1 MVHSESYSLGY
12 LQAIFDVNKS
22 LTESQ
27 AQRAITLSNNLEC
40 SIDADMKNYIQTNF
54 PQLIKNK

>member
-27 AQRAITLSNNLEC
+27 AQRAIALSNILEC
-40 SIDADMKNYIQTNF
+40 SADKDMKNYIKNNF
-54 PQLIKNK
+54 PQLTKK

>member
-22 LTESQ
+22 LTEIQ
-27 AQRAITLSNNLEC
+27 AERAIALSNRLEC
-40 SIDADMKNYIQTNF
+40 SVDTDMKNYIKTNF
-54 PQLIKNK
+54 PQLIKK

>member
-22 LTESQ
+22 LTETQ
-27 AQRAITLSNNLEC
+27 AERAIALSNRLEC
-40 SIDADMKNYIQTNF
+40 SLDTSMKNHIKTNF
-54 PQLIKNK
+54 PQLIKK